1 MAATTNTTT
10 PDSNPKNRRRP
21 QQQKAQTIPKA
32 ESIISSSQ
40 VSDNRRNEIHEYLKL
55 FGYKPDKTI
64 IQVHITGFF
73 RKKGQQQ
80 YNQKEKER
88 HEAAVKRYGGT
99 SFVIVGRTHDQS
111 IMQTV
116 VKPKKKNPL
125 DTSPGYI
132 GYLWKNKDSQK
143 RAPHEVIP
151 LDFTPI
157 HLLYPT
163 DWKNMFATKGFMLAL
178 HVPASFA
185 KDKNRL
191 TRALYR
197 IGKNGI
203 VDVKKEWTFINDLR
217 QFGINNKQQKK
228 NVRTTTTKTD
238 KNSSDM
244 NYDVNNEGKK
254 VDDSDEEEENPVR
267 IIKRRL
273 AKGEIS
279 KEGYEE
285 LRKAIE
291 S

>member
-1 MAATTNTTT
+1 MSTIKDN
-10 PDSNPKNRRRP
+10 NPKNRKRPP
-21 QQQKAQTIPKA
+21 QQQKVQTIPKA
-32 ESIISSSQ
+32 ESIISNQ

-73 RKKGQQQ
+73 RKKGQQPS
-80 YNQKEKER
+80 QKEKER
-88 HEAAVKRYGGT
+88 HIAAVKRYGGT
-99 SFVIVGRTHDQS
+99 SFVIVGRTHDPS
-111 IMQTV
+111 IMENV

-125 DTSPGYI
+125 DTSPGYV
-132 GYLWKNKDSQK
+132 GYLWKNKDPQK
-143 RAPHEVIP
+143 RAPHDVLP

-157 HLLYPT
+157 HLTYPT
-163 DWKNMFATKGFMLAL
+163 DWKNIFATKGFMLAL

-197 IGKNGI
+197 LRKSGI
-203 VDVKKEWTFINDLR
+203 VDVKNEWIFLNEIR
-217 QFGINNKQQKK
+217 QFGFNNMQQQT
-228 NVRTTTTKTD
+228 VSVTTKTD
-238 KNSSDM
+238 KSNNNM
-244 NYDVNNEGKK
+244 NYYDNNEGKK
-254 VDDSDEEEENPVR
+254 VIDNEDPVM

-279 KEGYEE
+279 KEEYEE
-285 LRKAIE
+285 LLKAIE